1 MYRFILFKIWLNIY
15 NMKCQCNAKNKPFYI
30 FFSVRCESPDSAV
43 DLHSLPSSSSSSSP
57 SNQDLVV
64 EGEVEERTTT
74 ATQTGL
80 EENSTDFDRSKLT
93 VDRHCYECHVK
104 YRDPQHKD
112 LVMFLHASKYQ
123 VTGTAANKN

>member
-1 MYRFILFKIWLNIY
+1 MVILASKTIIIITVSNQFLY
-15 NMKCQCNAKNKPFYI
+15 LPVTVFPL
-30 FFSVRCESPDSAV
+30 SVRCESPDSAV

-123 VTGTAANKN
+123 VTGIDVCF

>member
-1 MYRFILFKIWLNIY
+1 M
-15 NMKCQCNAKNKPFYI
+15 
-30 FFSVRCESPDSAV
+30 
-43 DLHSLPSSSSSSSP
+43 DLHSLPSSSLSSSP

-123 VTGTAANKN
+123 VTGTETKIDVCF